1 MKLRKADL
9 HKRVL
14 TLQERNFSSHPEL
27 MGGILHDISILLDL
41 FLRSKRQAVVNN
53 ISILRELVTHEVLGA
68 VIKKVPVHILAN
80 RQCIFPRYSICS

>member
-14 TLQERNFSSHPEL
+14 TLQERNFSSHPERR
-27 MGGILHDISILLDL
+27 GILHDISILSDL

-53 ISILRELVTHEVLGA
+53 ISILRELVTPEVISA
-68 VIKKVPVHILAN
+68 VIKKVPVHVLAN

>member
-14 TLQERNFSSHPEL
+14 TLQERKFSYHPER
-27 MGGILHDISILLDL
+27 MGGILHDIRILSDL

-53 ISILRELVTHEVLGA
+53 ISILRELVTHEVLSA

>member
-14 TLQERNFSSHPEL
+14 TLQERNFSYHPER
-27 MGGILHDISILLDL
+27 MGGILHDISILSDRL
-41 FLRSKRQAVVNN
+41 FRSIRQAVINN
-53 ISILRELVTHEVLGA
+53 ISNLRELVTHKVLGA

-80 RQCIFPRYSICS
+80 LQCIFPRYSICN